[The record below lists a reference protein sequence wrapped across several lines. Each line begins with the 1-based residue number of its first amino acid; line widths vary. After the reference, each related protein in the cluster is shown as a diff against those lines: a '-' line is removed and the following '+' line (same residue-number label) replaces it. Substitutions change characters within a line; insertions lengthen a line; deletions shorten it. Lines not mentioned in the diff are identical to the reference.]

1 MLDHIDNLDMTLE
14 ERSHQGRI
22 DEQAARAFVGAYL
35 AEHVDPAALATTLQ
49 VLEVIA
55 QMPLDR
61 LSARIETDS
70 NGNPLYTY
78 GNRMVCIKAS
88 DAAETADYT
97 RALLSRAYLEH
108 EANQNGE
115 RNV

>member
-1 MLDHIDNLDMTLE
+1 MLDHIDNFDMTLE
-14 ERSHQGRI
+14 ERSVQGRI

-49 VLEVIA
+49 VLEAIA

-61 LSARIETDS
+61 LHARIETDS

-78 GNRMVCIKAS
+78 GNRMVSIKAG
-88 DAAETADYT
+88 DIAETADHA
-97 RALLSRAYLEH
+97 RSLLSRSYLEH
-108 EANQNGE
+108 EAIQE
-115 RNV
+115 DR